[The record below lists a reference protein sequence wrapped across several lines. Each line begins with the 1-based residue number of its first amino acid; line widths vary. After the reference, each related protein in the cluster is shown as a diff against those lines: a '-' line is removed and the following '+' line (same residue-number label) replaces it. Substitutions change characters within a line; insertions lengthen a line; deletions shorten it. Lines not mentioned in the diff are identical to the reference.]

1 MSRTRFLLSLLLVCI
16 LLPAGCRRGERPAE
30 PEAFSFVV
38 YPGSRYLG
46 QLTEKTK
53 EAHRHIDPSTEP
65 PPTAIYDTE
74 SSVEEVARFYA
85 DSYGY
90 GEVKDEAAAAA
101 AGAEKPRAYFTSG
114 DVAADTKA
122 LEELLRKMEMPTDI
136 SKASGTYRAAQIAPR
151 RHRPRVTVQRPYFD
165 VTTSEMV
172 DRTLITMTR

>member
-1 MSRTRFLLSLLLVCI
+1 MLRTRILLSLLFVCI
-16 LLPAGCRRGERPAE
+16 LFPAGCRRGENTAE

-53 EAHRHIDPSTEP
+53 EAHRLIDPSTEP
-65 PPTAIYDTE
+65 PPTAIYDTDATLE
-74 SSVEEVARFYA
+74 AVAQFYA

-90 GEVKDEAAAAA
+90 GEVKGETAAAS
-101 AGAEKPRAYFTSG
+101 AGTEKPQAYYTSG

-136 SKASGTYRAAQIAPR
+136 SKASGSYRAAQIAPR

>member
-1 MSRTRFLLSLLLVCI
+1 MLRIRILLSLLLLCT
-16 LLPAGCRRGERPAE
+16 LLPAGCRRGENPAE

-53 EAHRHIDPSTEP
+53 EAHRFIDPSTEP

-74 SSVEEVARFYA
+74 ASVDAVARFYA
-85 DSYGY
+85 ESYGY
-90 GEVKDEAAAAA
+90 GEVKDEAAAA
-101 AGAEKPRAYFTSG
+101 GAEKPQAYFTSG
-114 DVAADTKA
+114 DVAADTRA
-122 LEELLRKMEMPTDI
+122 LEELLRKMEMDTDI
-136 SKASGTYRAAQIAPR
+136 SKASGTYRAAYIAPR
-151 RHRPRVTVQRPYFD
+151 LHRPRVTLQRPYFD